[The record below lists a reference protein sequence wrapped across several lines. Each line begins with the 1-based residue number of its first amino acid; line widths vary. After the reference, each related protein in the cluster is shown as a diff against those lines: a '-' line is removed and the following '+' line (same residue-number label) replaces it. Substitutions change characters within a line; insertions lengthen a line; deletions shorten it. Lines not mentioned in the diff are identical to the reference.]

1 MPQSYDVI
9 VVGGG
14 CAGLAAARELRRR
27 DRRVLVLEGRGRLGG
42 RVWTLEFCGAPV
54 ELGGAWVHW
63 LQPHVWAELSRYGL
77 GVTEDPEPETA
88 TLFVE
93 DQPRRMSVEALD
105 TLIADVGDR
114 IIGDARAVFERPY
127 DPSSWNVSSLDV
139 LSIADRIDAA
149 GFDPEGWSAADSAYS
164 GASSAYCQEAGLA
177 HLMHWQALSGFDTSL
192 AWECTERYAISS
204 GATSLVDAIAD
215 DGGFDVSLDAPVDA
229 IEQSAA
235 GVEVGMRDG
244 QRLQARAVVVAVPIN
259 TLHQVSF
266 SPALSQAKQQ
276 MASERQ
282 ASHGFKVWV
291 RVRGRMSE
299 LALAPSTWAITDV
312 APHARTPDGDTL
324 CLAFGS
330 DTSRLDPTDTAA
342 VKTAVNR
349 LLPDHEVVDTF
360 AHDWTSDEFSQGTWS
375 SYRPMQITRYLTDLQ
390 QPEGRVFLAGSDV
403 ACGWNGHID
412 GAIES
417 GLSVA
422 RKVSQLLA
430 GE

>member
-1 MPQSYDVI
+1 MPPPYDVI

-14 CAGLAAARELRRR
+14 CAGLAAARDLRRW
-27 DRRVLVLEGRGRLGG
+27 DHRVLVLEGRGRLGG
-42 RVWTLEFCGAPV
+42 RVWTSEFCGAPV

-63 LQPHVWAELSRYGL
+63 HQPHVWAELSRYGL
-77 GVTEDPEPETA
+77 GITESPEPETA

-93 DQPRRMSVEALD
+93 DQPRQMSVEALD
-105 TLIADVGDR
+105 TLINDAGDR
-114 IIGDARAVFERPY
+114 IIGDARMAFERPY
-127 DPSSWNVSSLDV
+127 DPSSWDVSSLDA
-139 LSIADRIDAA
+139 LSIADRVDAA
-149 GFDPEGWSAADSAYS
+149 GFDAEIWSAADSAYS

-177 HLMHWQALSGFDTSL
+177 PLLHWQALSGFDTSL
-192 AWECTERYAISS
+192 AWECNVRYAISS

-215 DGGFDVSLDAPVDA
+215 DGGFDIRLEAPVDA
-229 IEQSAA
+229 IEQSPAR
-235 GVEVGMRDG
+235 VEVGMRDG
-244 QRLQARAVVVAVPIN
+244 QRLHARAVVVAVPIN
-259 TLHQVSF
+259 TLHQISF
-266 SPALSQAKQQ
+266 SPGLSHAKQE

-291 RVRGRMSE
+291 RVRGKMSE

-312 APHARTPDGDTL
+312 APHARTPDGDTV

-342 VKTAVNR
+342 VAAAINR
-349 LLPDHEVVDTF
+349 LLPDHEVVDTLT
-360 AHDWTSDEFSQGTWS
+360 HDWTADEFSQGTWS
-375 SYRPMQITRYLTDLQ
+375 SYRPMQITRYLTGLQ
-390 QPEGRVFLAGSDV
+390 QPEGRVFLAGSDI
-403 ACGWNGHID
+403 ASGWNGNID

-422 RKVSQLLA
+422 RKVSRLLA